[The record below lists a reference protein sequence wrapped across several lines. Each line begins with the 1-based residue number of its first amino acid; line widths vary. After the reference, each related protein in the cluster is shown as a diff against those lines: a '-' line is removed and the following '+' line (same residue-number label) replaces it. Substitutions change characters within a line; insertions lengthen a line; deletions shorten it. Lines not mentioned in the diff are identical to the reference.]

1 MVGWSFVA
9 IEAPWGDNHHII
21 HKPQPVWGT
30 AHPESNGSRENVRFV
45 GLWRPHEGGLRVVLQ
60 LADECFCNPEAS
72 ENLSWLFVKSGR
84 LAYHCPGG
92 TFCWVVSLPSKED
105 RNFLVASGVHNDYSP
120 VMVRTLSNIPS
131 MCLLGLHGHY
141 RTECKD

>member
-1 MVGWSFVA
+1 MRLKRRGVITTTSSTNLNLYGALPILKVM
-9 IEAPWGDNHHII
+9 GL
-21 HKPQPVWGT
+21 
-30 AHPESNGSRENVRFV
+30 VRTL
-45 GLWRPHEGGLRVVLQ
+45 GLWVFGDLRVVLQ

-120 VMVRTLSNIPS
+120 VMVRTLSYIPS
-131 MCLLGLHGHY
+131 MCLLGLHGH
-141 RTECKD
+141 